1 MKLAPKHAT
10 IVATVAAIS
19 IPAAI
24 VLFVVL
30 YLLKRKRTKKTT
42 TVKTTSDKGLKII
55 KEFEGYRDTAYQ
67 CDAGVWT
74 IGYGHTNGVKEGDT
88 CTKEQADAWLAAD
101 VQTVEAAINALAISL
116 SQNQF
121 DALVSLGFNI
131 GANALLNSTLIKK
144 AKTNPDDATIADEF
158 LRWNKVGNTV
168 INGLTRR
175 RQAESDLY
183 FA

>member
-1 MKLAPKHAT
+1 MKLTAKQYTAF
-10 IVATVAAIS
+10 ATVAAIS

-88 CTKEQADAWLAAD
+88 CTKEQAEAWLAAD

>member
-1 MKLAPKHAT
+1 MKLNPKECSTLVT
-10 IVATVAAIS
+10 IAAIS
-19 IPAAI
+19 IPAAL
-24 VLFVVL
+24 VLFAVL
-30 YLLKRKRTKKTT
+30 YFLKRKRTKKTT
-42 TVKTTSDKGLKII
+42 TVKTTSYKGLNII
-55 KEFEGYRDTAYQ
+55 KEFEGYQSKAYQ
-67 CDAGVWT
+67 CAAGVWT
-74 IGYGHTNGVKEGDT
+74 IGYGHTSGVKEGDT

-101 VQTVEAAINALAISL
+101 VQTVENAINALAISL

-144 AKTNPDDATIADEF
+144 AKADPDDDTIADEF

-168 INGLTRR
+168 VNGLTRR
-175 RQAESDLY
+175 RQAEADLY

>member
-1 MKLAPKHAT
+1 MGLSPPKCRLEQWHRPTA
-10 IVATVAAIS
+10 
-19 IPAAI
+19 
-24 VLFVVL
+24 
-30 YLLKRKRTKKTT
+30 
-42 TVKTTSDKGLKII
+42 
-55 KEFEGYRDTAYQ
+55 AYQ

-74 IGYGHTNGVKEGDT
+74 IGYGHTSGVKEGDT

-101 VQTVEAAINALAISL
+101 VQTVEAVINALAISL

-168 INGLTRR
+168 VNGLTRR
-175 RQAESDLY
+175 RKAESELY

>member
-1 MKLAPKHAT
+1 MKLTAKQYTAF
-10 IVATVAAIS
+10 ATVAAIS

-24 VLFVVL
+24 VLFVVF

-42 TVKTTSDKGLKII
+42 AVKTTSDKGLKII
-55 KEFEGYRDTAYQ
+55 KEFEGYRSTAYQ

-74 IGYGHTNGVKEGDT
+74 IGYGHTSGVKEGDT

-175 RQAESDLY
+175 RKAESELY